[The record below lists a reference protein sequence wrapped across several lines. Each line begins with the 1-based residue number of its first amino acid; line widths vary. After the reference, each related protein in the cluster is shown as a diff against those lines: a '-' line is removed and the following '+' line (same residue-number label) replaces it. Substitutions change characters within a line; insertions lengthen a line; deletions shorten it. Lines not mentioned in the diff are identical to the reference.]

1 VKPLY
6 KGLVI
11 AALHVALVT
20 SLGAKLLYDRHT
32 RPRVWAQA
40 RPFDPDLPIRGRYLS
55 LQLVV
60 DAEGFPLPKTRG
72 ELSQWDPGNRRA
84 RLEVRNG
91 KLVAVK
97 DDEGDYSVWFAS
109 APGVVIPPLPTREC
123 AKEPPEKQSIC
134 WDQQNAEQNKAPI
147 AFPIV
152 AVLSNAVLYF
162 IPEHA
167 EDPTPRLSDKKELWA
182 EVTIPKKGPP
192 RPIQLALKKD
202 GVWTPLDLR

>member
-6 KGLVI
+6 KGLLI

-20 SLGAKLLYDRHT
+20 SLGAKLLYDRHS

-40 RPFDPDLPIRGRYLS
+40 RPYDPDLPIRGRYLS
-55 LQLVV
+55 LQLII
-60 DAEGFPLPKTRG
+60 DAEGFPLPGTRADLLNSG
-72 ELSQWDPGNRRA
+72 QNRA

-91 KLVAVK
+91 KLVAVR
-97 DDEGDYSVWFAS
+97 DETGDYYVYFQA
-109 APGVVIPPLPTREC
+109 APGVVMPPLPKDTKWED
-123 AKEPPEKQSIC
+123 EQKQ
-134 WDQQNAEQNKAPI
+134 PI
-147 AFPIV
+147 DFPIV

-167 EDPTPRLSDKKELWA
+167 EDPTPRRNNRDELWA

-192 RPIQLALKKD
+192 RPIQLALKKN